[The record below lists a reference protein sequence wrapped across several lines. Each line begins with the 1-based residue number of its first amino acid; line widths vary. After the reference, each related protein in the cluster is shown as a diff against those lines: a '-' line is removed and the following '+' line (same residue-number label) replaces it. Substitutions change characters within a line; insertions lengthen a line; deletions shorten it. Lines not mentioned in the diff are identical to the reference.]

1 MKIRIPAPVT
11 AALLFGGL
19 LPGPVAAQAAD
30 EGTLL
35 LRAGGREIGSESFR
49 VVLLGSSIRITSR
62 VTLAGARPP
71 TEFTASSERSAAGAL
86 AFQLAYRGPA
96 GGGEVYAVQQRN
108 RLTIR
113 HVERGAERASE
124 APGGSAVVLLADSI
138 FAPFLQ
144 MTAIAT
150 EAGRPLTAVFPRTGR
165 RLAVTI
171 RRLPGV
177 AGGGTRFEL
186 AGDLAGEILLGNRGE
201 LTRISFPA
209 LGMEAVRQRE

>member
-1 MKIRIPAPVT
+1 MKIRIPAPAA
-11 AALLFGGL
+11 AALLLGGL
-19 LPGPVAAQAAD
+19 LAGPVAAQAAD

-35 LRAGGREIGSESFR
+35 LRAGGREVGTERFR
-49 VVLLGSSIRITSR
+49 VVPLESGLRITSR

-71 TEFTASSERSAAGAL
+71 TELTASSERSAAGAL
-86 AFQLAYRGPA
+86 AFQLAYRGA
-96 GGGEVYAVQQRN
+96 GGGGEVYAVQQRN

-124 APGGSAVVLLADSI
+124 APGGPAVVLLADSV

-144 MTAIAT
+144 MTVLAT

-171 RRLPGV
+171 RRLPGA

-186 AGDLAGEILLGNRGE
+186 TGGLAGEIRLGDQGE
-201 LTRISFPA
+201 LTRITLPA
-209 LGMEAVRQRE
+209 LGLEAVRRRE